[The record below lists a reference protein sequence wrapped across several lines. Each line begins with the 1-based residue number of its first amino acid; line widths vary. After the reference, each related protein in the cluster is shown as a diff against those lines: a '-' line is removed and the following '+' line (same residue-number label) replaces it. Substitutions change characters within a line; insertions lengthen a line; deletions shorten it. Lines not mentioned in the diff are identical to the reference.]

1 MTAFIGTLVVIGTVA
16 LWPGSGDTGPVS
28 PSQPTTTIGT
38 ETPVGPSIQEYQL
51 LDGRIATVELDPPL
65 ALRGYSFFI
74 TAPEVGGERHVTVTL
89 GDPSDLAAS
98 GTAEEEAKLSDTTT
112 LWRADREGQ
121 PLFLSVDL
129 GSWVVWLNV
138 GDESNRPSDDALLQL
153 AQQLTGSGDERG
165 VVLDSIALPY
175 YELHLSGSQDE
186 LVTLR
191 IGTCFNESVPSSE
204 TVEDPRWGQV
214 IRSEQRAAWCIGD
227 GELEVEA
234 DGPETFVDS
243 TVGSIDIRINDAPPT
258 TDSSSPVVRWSKPG
272 VGMIDAFFPD
282 NRLLAANDRIVFVAD
297 GWGDFGN
304 GPRTLSAL
312 SATTGEVIWQRT
324 DLTSPSDGLF
334 IQLLT
339 SDLLVVNGQ
348 DRTLAA
354 VDSVTGATIWAFN
367 LPEGYNASGAVSSGD
382 VMYIGAHATNEGNI
396 EPPIAYG
403 IDLGDGSVIWESSL
417 AEGTDLQPVAPALSN
432 EAVLFSSTLSHP
444 GSAQG
449 NMIHAVSTDDGSTL
463 WELNLGGEQGFKFF
477 PTLIQGDV
485 AIVSGPTEM
494 HGVSMI
500 DGTSLWVVPG
510 AQPLAQANDG
520 RAIGWVEQGIA
531 EFDWETGRQTMI
543 AEVDWAQG
551 VYRPN
556 GGVIVGGQLVVSD
569 GRNLLAYSLGDGLLQ
584 WTWSAPGV
592 IVDSPI
598 AVGEA
603 IAVPVGNQDDDPPDQ
618 RFVTVLVAP

>member
-1 MTAFIGTLVVIGTVA
+1 M
-16 LWPGSGDTGPVS
+16 
-28 PSQPTTTIGT
+28 
-38 ETPVGPSIQEYQL
+38 
-51 LDGRIATVELDPPL
+51 
-65 ALRGYSFFI
+65 
-74 TAPEVGGERHVTVTL
+74 GGERHVTVTR

-98 GTAEEEAKLSDTTT
+98 ETAEEEAKLSDTTT

-153 AQQLTGSGDERG
+153 AQQLTGTGDERG
-165 VVLDSIALPY
+165 VVLDGIALPY

-214 IRSEQRAAWCIGD
+214 IRSAQRAAWCIAD

-234 DGPETFVDS
+234 HGPETFVDS
-243 TVGSIDIRINDAPPT
+243 AVGAIDITINDAPPT

-282 NRLLAANDRIVFVAD
+282 NRLLAASDDMVFVAD

-312 SATTGEVIWQRT
+312 SATTGELVWQRN
-324 DLTSPSDGLF
+324 DLQTVPYDSGLF

-339 SDLLVVNGQ
+339 SDRLVVNGQ
-348 DRTLAA
+348 DRMLTA
-354 VDSVTGATIWAFN
+354 VDPTNGQTVWALDF
-367 LPEGYNASGAVSSGD
+367 PEGYNASGAVSSGD
-382 VMYIGAHATNEGNI
+382 VMFIGAHATSEGNTA
-396 EPPIAYG
+396 PPIAYA
-403 IDLGDGSVIWESSL
+403 IQLRDGSMIWESTL
-417 AEGTDLQPVAPALSN
+417 GEGTDLQPIAPALSN
-432 EAVLFSSTLSHP
+432 DAVLFNSTLSHP
-444 GSAQG
+444 GSAEG
-449 NMIHAVSTDDGSTL
+449 NMLHAVSTEDGSTL
-463 WELNLGGEQGFKFF
+463 WEVDLGGEQGFKFF
-477 PTLIQGDV
+477 PTLIQGDI
-485 AIVSGPTEM
+485 AIVPGPNELL
-494 HGVSMI
+494 GVSLI
-500 DGTSLWVVPG
+500 DGTTLWVVPG
-510 AQPLAQANDG
+510 AQPLAQTDDG
-520 RAIGWVEQGIA
+520 RAIGWVEQGLTG
-531 EFDWETGRQTMI
+531 FDWETGRQTMI
-543 AEVDWAQG
+543 ADVDWAQG

-556 GGVIVGGQLVVSD
+556 GGVTLGGQLVVSD
-569 GRNLLAYSLGDGLLQ
+569 GRNLLAYSLGDGQLQ

-603 IAVPVGNQDDDPPDQ
+603 IAVPIGNQNDDPADQ
-618 RFVTVLVAP
+618 RFVTVLDAP